1 MPGMWWLGGH
11 LGAAVSAL
19 VDGQLDEESVER
31 AWVHV
36 AGCASCRRLVE
47 REGWVKRR
55 LAEMAVGADSTPEPT
70 SGLLGS
76 LYDLEPVSGGLG
88 RDPAGRRDHDA
99 ARAAWATVEALEQR
113 DRSRRRVGL
122 AVAGVGSVSV
132 AVLGLGA
139 LGAAP
144 LGIGGAPAEPPSSA
158 LTRAT
163 PTGGPAPA
171 SVSTPGRLSGT
182 GDSPAPVAP
191 SASASGAPTTG
202 PFSGWRLRVLAED
215 VNGAVPV
222 RSAR

>member
-19 VDGQLDEESVER
+19 VDGQLDEESAER
-31 AWVHV
+31 AWAHV

-55 LAEMAVGADSTPEPT
+55 LAEMAGADPRTPQPP

-76 LYDLEPVSGGLG
+76 LYDLEPEPAADAGLH
-88 RDPAGRRDHDA
+88 PAAQASWA
-99 ARAAWATVEALEQR
+99 AVERLEQR
-113 DRSRRRVGL
+113 HRPRRRAGL
-122 AVAGVGSVSV
+122 AVAGVGSVSA

-144 LGIGGAPAEPPSSA
+144 LGIGGAPVQPPTSA

-163 PTGGPAPA
+163 PSGSPTTTTASGGAAPA
-171 SVSTPGRLSGT
+171 SVSASASATSPPSG
-182 GDSPAPVAP
+182 AP
-191 SASASGAPTTG
+191 SAG
-202 PFSGWRLRVLAED
+202 PFSGWQLRTLAGD
-215 VNGAVPV
+215 ANRGVPV
-222 RSAR
+222 RSTR